1 MLSKALNII
10 ATLLMALVI
19 LLTVPLT
26 IPRLFGYQI
35 YGILTESMEPV
46 YPVGS
51 VVYVKPAEPEDIQVG
66 DAITFRLG
74 TGADATA
81 THRVEEIDTEQQQ
94 FITKGD
100 ANASSDVEPVPFSQ
114 LVGKVTGKLPW
125 LGRFSVYLHSWKGIA
140 ACIVVFAAALIL
152 WKTAEKVK
160 LKESKK

>member
-1 MLSKALNII
+1 MLSKVLNIT
-10 ATLLMALVI
+10 AALLMALVI

-35 YGILTESMEPV
+35 YGILTDSMEPV
-46 YPVGS
+46 YPAGS
-51 VVYVKPAEPEDIQVG
+51 VVYVKPASPEEIQVG

-74 TGADATA
+74 TGTDVTA
-81 THRVEEIDTEQQQ
+81 THRVTEIDTEQQQ

-125 LGRFSVYLHSWKGIA
+125 LGRFSACLHSPEGIA
-140 ACIVVFAAALIL
+140 ACIVVFAAALMM